1 MEPQNGQI
9 EPQTGDQTTD
19 LLDDLD
25 LTRRNQAARAP
36 EHQARVAG
44 LISDVSLALTCED
57 PLSGQLQRCAEA
69 LVQHADAA
77 FARIWTLEAGQDV
90 LELVASAGMYTRI
103 DGTYARI
110 PLSGLKIGRIALEKN
125 PILTNQVVDDANV
138 SDHEW
143 ARREGIVSFVGYPLL
158 IGERV
163 VGVMAMFARHSLDRT
178 VLKAISSIA
187 STVAVGIARKQTE
200 TSLRL
205 SEAQFRFLA
214 ECSLDLISRRTAQG
228 VFLYVSPASRLLLG
242 LEPDEIT
249 GQTLEHLIHPDDR
262 EIVRTAIET
271 VLAGSDPKTFTY
283 RIRRKDGTYTWFE
296 SISRAVRDP
305 ADMHVLQ
312 IHGVARDVSE
322 RVRNEGELRLA
333 RDELEQR
340 VRERTAEL
348 VLANA
353 TLEGKAKEL
362 ARSNAELQQ
371 FAYVASHDLQE
382 PLRKVSS
389 FTQLLARRYKGRLD
403 ADADEFI
410 DYVVDGVNR
419 MKQLIN
425 DLLAY
430 SRVGTRGEAFEPV
443 AVHEVLQ
450 RALANLLAAIDE
462 TGAMVTHEDLPVVMG
477 DRSQLS
483 QLFQNLIG
491 NAIKYRGEEPPCVH
505 VSVRRDGAEWHFAV
519 GDNGIGIDPQ
529 YADRVFEIFQRLHT
543 RTQYPGSGIGLAI
556 SRKIVERHGGLIW
569 VESQEGKGSVFH
581 FTIPTNGTD
590 MGAEHAQQQRD
601 S

>member
-1 MEPQNGQI
+1 MEPQNVQI
-9 EPQTGDQTTD
+9 ERQTGDRTTGVSAD
-19 LLDDLD
+19 FET
-25 LTRRNQAARAP
+25 TRHDQAARAP

-69 LVQHADAA
+69 LVRHVDAA
-77 FARIWTLEAGQDV
+77 FARIWLLDAGQGM
-90 LELVASAGMYTRI
+90 LELVASAGMYTHI
-103 DGTYARI
+103 DGPHSRI
-110 PLSGLKIGRIALEKN
+110 PLRTSRSARSPWRRSQFCPTRSSVTPISATRIR
-125 PILTNQVVDDANV
+125 
-138 SDHEW
+138 
-143 ARREGIVSFVGYPLL
+143 ARREGMVAFAGFPLL
-158 IGERV
+158 IGMRV
-163 VGVMAMFARHSLDRT
+163 VGVMAIFARHSLDRT
-178 VLKAISSIA
+178 VLQGVKSVAN
-187 STVAVGIARKQTE
+187 TVAVGIARKQTE
-200 TSLRL
+200 MSLRL
-205 SEAQFRFLA
+205 SEAQYRFLA
-214 ECSLDLISRRTAQG
+214 EHSLDLISRRTAQG
-228 VFLYVSPASRLLLG
+228 VILYTSPASRSLLG
-242 LEPDEIT
+242 YDPEELT
-249 GQTLEHLIHPDDR
+249 GTNFQVLVHPDDR
-262 EIVRTAIET
+262 GAVQTAIEA
-271 VLAGSDPKTFTY
+271 VLEGSDPKKFTY
-283 RIRRKDGTYTWFE
+283 RIRRKDGSYTWFE

-322 RVRNEGELRLA
+322 RVRNEAELQRT
-333 RDELEQR
+333 RDELEQG

-403 ADADEFI
+403 ADADDFI

-443 AVHEVLQ
+443 AVQEVLQ
-450 RALANLLAAIDE
+450 RALTDLLAAIDE
-462 TGAMVTHEDLPVVMG
+462 TGAMVTHEALPVVMG

-491 NAIKYRGEEPPCVH
+491 NAIKYRSEEPPCVH
-505 VSVRRDGAEWHFAV
+505 VSVRRVGAEWHFAV

-529 YADRVFEIFQRLHT
+529 YADHVFEIFQRLHT

-556 SRKIVERHGGLIW
+556 CRKIVERHGGLIW

-581 FTIPTNGTD
+581 FTIPINGTE
-590 MGAEHAQQQRD
+590 MGAEHAQQQGD